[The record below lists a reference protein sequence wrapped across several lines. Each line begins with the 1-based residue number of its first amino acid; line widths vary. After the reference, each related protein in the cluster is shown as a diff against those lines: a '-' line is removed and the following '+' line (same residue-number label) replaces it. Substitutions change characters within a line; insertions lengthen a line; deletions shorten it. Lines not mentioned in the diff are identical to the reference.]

1 MNILCLGCSWTEG
14 VPAAPYNWVTALSEQ
29 TPNNTYYNLAQ
40 GGSSLLHS
48 IWVMEQFLAQ
58 STVKIDKIIFQLTTE
73 GRVTY
78 YKDLDNFKI
87 NDWLINI
94 TPNLYR
100 LKIQW
105 DKLRTVTYSTASM
118 HPTDAKETE
127 LFRFA
132 NMYYSSLTTEH
143 HFQLEHRILIEYI
156 KSRVDCLFFH
166 RRDTTD
172 TPGIVSIQDTMGD
185 ELFLKFSVDNGCHFG
200 EEGAKWQAQWI
211 QDQIFKL

>member
-14 VPAAPYNWVTALSEQ
+14 VPAARDNWVSALAEQ
-29 TPNNTYYNLAQ
+29 TPDNTYYNLAQ

-58 STVKIDKIIFQLTTE
+58 SSVKIDKIIFQLTTD

-87 NDWLINI
+87 DDWLINI

-105 DKLRTVTYSTASM
+105 DKLRTITYSTASM
-118 HPTDAKETE
+118 HPTTPKEVE
-127 LFRFA
+127 LFKFA
-132 NMYYSSLTTEH
+132 NMYYSNLTTEH
-143 HFQLEHRILIEYI
+143 HFQLEHKILIEYI
-156 KSRVDCLFFH
+156 KSRVDFLFFH
-166 RRDTTD
+166 RRDTT
-172 TPGIVSIQDTMGD
+172 GISGITSIQDELGD
-185 ELFLKFSVDNGCHFG
+185 ELFSKFSIDNGSHFG
-200 EEGAKWQAQWI
+200 KEGVQWQAQWI
-211 QDQIFKL
+211 RDRLIL